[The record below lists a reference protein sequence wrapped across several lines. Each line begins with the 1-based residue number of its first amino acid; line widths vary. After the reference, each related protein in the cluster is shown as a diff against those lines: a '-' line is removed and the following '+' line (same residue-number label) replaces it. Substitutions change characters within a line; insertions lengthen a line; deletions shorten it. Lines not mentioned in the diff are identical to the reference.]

1 MNKYVVII
9 LLLINTQLKAQLPIF
24 DNPNVPIISEQVNMI
39 DSLLDDNF
47 LTEYFEIDSIKI
59 TGKLW
64 KNKIE
69 TINYFQVSNTKLK
82 ILFYKLNDELI
93 FVRIIENS
101 KKYGDLASSITDFYY
116 HEKRTNLI
124 WNYLK
129 RPTGLAMKIDEDTY
143 SIFGYNK
150 YFNEE
155 FLKNYVTVL
164 YEEIKTTHN
173 NDNRCITPKKQ
184 K

>member
-1 MNKYVVII
+1 MNKYVIII
-9 LLLINTQLKAQLPIF
+9 LLLVSTQLKAQLPTF
-24 DNPNVPIISEQVNMI
+24 DNPYVPIISGQVNMI

-47 LTEYFEIDSIKI
+47 LTEHFEIDSIKI

-64 KNKIE
+64 ENKIE
-69 TINYFQVSNTKLK
+69 TINYFLASDTKLK
-82 ILFYKLNDELI
+82 ITFYELNDELI

-116 HEKRTNLI
+116 YEKRTNLI
-124 WNYLK
+124 WNYFK
-129 RPTGLAMKIDEDTY
+129 RPTGLAMRVDEDTY
-143 SIFGYNK
+143 SFFGYNK

-173 NDNRCITPKKQ
+173 K
-184 K
+184 